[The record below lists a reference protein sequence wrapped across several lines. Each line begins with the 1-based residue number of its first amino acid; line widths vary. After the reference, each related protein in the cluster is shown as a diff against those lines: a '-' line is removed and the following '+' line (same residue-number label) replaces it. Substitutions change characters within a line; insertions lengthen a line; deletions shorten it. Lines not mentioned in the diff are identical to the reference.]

1 MWTRAVDKTSRL
13 RVTAGKAVNLGVLA
27 WVQGLQCLGASRA
40 LSKILAEF

>member
-1 MWTRAVDKTSRL
+1 MDKTSRL
-13 RVTAGKAVNLGVLA
+13 RVTAGKAVNLGVLT